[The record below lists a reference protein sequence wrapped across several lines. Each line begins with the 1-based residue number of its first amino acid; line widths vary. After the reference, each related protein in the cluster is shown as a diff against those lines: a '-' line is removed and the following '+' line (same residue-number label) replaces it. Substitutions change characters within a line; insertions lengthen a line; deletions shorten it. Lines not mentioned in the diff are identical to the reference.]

1 MPPTS
6 LPLVPEARTALLKV
20 PLTVDEKSRLRA
32 LAASQGR
39 SVSELV
45 RLALP
50 LTDSPSSPEGVA
62 SNPFRTQEPASLAL
76 TRAAVTS

>member
-6 LPLVPEARTALLKV
+6 LPLVPEPRTALVKV
-20 PLTVDEKSRLRA
+20 PVTPSEKSRLSA

-39 SVSELV
+39 SVSELI

-50 LTDSPSSPEGVA
+50 LSDTPSA
-62 SNPFRTQEPASLAL
+62 RPFSVPFPRPQQVVV
-76 TRAAVTS
+76 TRADA